1 MFNTFVYII
10 RTFGKLESPKTYFQ
24 ISKLGY
30 QMRSQ
35 IGVVLVKLHVENK
48 QAMFILI
55 NSIIL
60 SLKPGLQYQLTK

>member
-1 MFNTFVYII
+1 
-10 RTFGKLESPKTYFQ
+10 
-24 ISKLGY
+24 
-30 QMRSQ
+30 MRSQ